1 MARCENLVAFNLV
14 KELPI
19 VDVMVYSN
27 NLRIDQDIF

>member
-1 MARCENLVAFNLV
+1 MARCENLVEYNLV

-19 VDVMVYSN
+19 ENVMVYSN